1 MPVKSTFFVE
11 AADRRT
17 PIEIDAEDETNIV
30 SVNPDERETSEVSM
44 KAVNCG
50 PTESENRRVNSGRG
64 RGRGYCSNWG
74 KNEYRRYDDQSKYKR
89 RNDYKRRDEDSES
102 VEQRRDHNDW
112 GHYKYMTQCRRTSA
126 SDRRPKKQENEGKDR
141 ERSEIFKL
149 DKEIAERKSEESFSN
164 GHMELVDTGK
174 IHSVMLTSEQC
185 IDSTQKGPS
194 TAKSDRFKNEG
205 KRAPPGFK
213 TRGSYSEYRG
223 GKQRST
229 RSKYEDFR

>member
-30 SVNPDERETSEVSM
+30 SVNPDEREKSEVSM

-64 RGRGYCSNWG
+64 RGRGYRSNWG
-74 KNEYRRYDDQSKYKR
+74 KRYDDQSKYKR
-89 RNDYKRRDEDSES
+89 RNDCKRRDEDSES

-126 SDRRPKKQENEGKDR
+126 SDRRPKNKRMK
-141 ERSEIFKL
+141 ERTE
-149 DKEIAERKSEESFSN
+149 KEVKFSNWTRKS
-164 GHMELVDTGK
+164 
-174 IHSVMLTSEQC
+174 Q
-185 IDSTQKGPS
+185 
-194 TAKSDRFKNEG
+194 NEN
-205 KRAPPGFK
+205 
-213 TRGSYSEYRG
+213 
-223 GKQRST
+223 QRKVLAMAT
-229 RSKYEDFR
+229 WN